1 MQNLRLPGL
10 AVLTCLSLVIGQPA
24 QAEMLTL
31 GTASGGQ
38 SIKLD
43 TDSIQRNGRSMSW
56 WAGFT
61 YYLGGERLEAGAHC
75 GQGIWS
81 VDNQTYKPQSQAT
94 RNMISVVCSARH
106 IDSEQED
113 TGYMLVFAP
122 PSNVRSSPNG
132 PVKCTLKNMQV
143 VPVYSEPRGDWFATG
158 ACGNGGGWIHRSQ
171 IRPFR

>member
-1 MQNLRLPGL
+1 MKIFRIPGL
-10 AVLTCLSLVIGQPA
+10 AVLTCLSLVVGQSA
-24 QAEMLTL
+24 QAEMLNL

-43 TDSIQRNGRSMSW
+43 TNSIQRNGHTMSW

-81 VDNQTYKPQSQAT
+81 VDGQTYKPQSQAT
-94 RNMISVVCSARH
+94 RNMVRVVCSARH
-106 IDSEQED
+106 IDENKED

-122 PSNVRSSPNG
+122 PSNVRSSPG
-132 PVKCTLKNMQV
+132 GSIKCTLKDMQV
-143 VPVYSEPRGDWFATG
+143 VSVYVEPRGDWYSTS
-158 ACGNGGGWIHRSQ
+158 ACGDGWIHKSQ
-171 IRPFR
+171 VRAFR